1 MNRIINEKEIDTYKI
16 KDLET
21 IVENN
26 EHIDK
31 KTFKYSTYKGRS
43 VINSKELS
51 EENKLKLRYYQ
62 LLLNEVFQI
71 RQPNRNVIIN
81 HLLNVAPYLSKYNSP
96 VIFKFDFSKFFE
108 SISIEKVLKKI
119 EMNPQIYTRE
129 LVVLSK
135 IFSQFTK
142 TTPGLGII
150 NSFCELLGNEFDHEI
165 KIKFNK
171 KLIIYERY
179 VDDGILIF
187 DSPVEEEYIKESILK
202 IAKEYF
208 GSSIVCG
215 KINLHT
221 IAAQKYITPQA
232 A

>member
-165 KIKFNK
+165 KIKFNPNK
-171 KLIIYERY
+171 DII
-179 VDDGILIF
+179 IF
-187 DSPVEEEYIKESILK
+187 S
-202 IAKEYF
+202 
-208 GSSIVCG
+208 
-215 KINLHT
+215 
-221 IAAQKYITPQA
+221 
-232 A
+232 

>member
-1 MNRIINEKEIDTYKI
+1 MNRIINEKVDTYKI

-43 VINSKELS
+43 VINSKELEEP

-108 SISIEKVLKKI
+108 SISIEKVLKKL
-119 EMNPQIYTRE
+119 R
-129 LVVLSK
+129 
-135 IFSQFTK
+135 
-142 TTPGLGII
+142 
-150 NSFCELLGNEFDHEI
+150 
-165 KIKFNK
+165 
-171 KLIIYERY
+171 
-179 VDDGILIF
+179 
-187 DSPVEEEYIKESILK
+187 
-202 IAKEYF
+202 
-208 GSSIVCG
+208 
-215 KINLHT
+215 
-221 IAAQKYITPQA
+221 
-232 A
+232 

>member
-1 MNRIINEKEIDTYKI
+1 M
-16 KDLET
+16 
-21 IVENN
+21 
-26 EHIDK
+26 
-31 KTFKYSTYKGRS
+31 
-43 VINSKELS
+43 INSKELS

-96 VIFKFDFSKFFE
+96 VILNLDFSKFFE

-171 KLIIYERY
+171 
-179 VDDGILIF
+179 
-187 DSPVEEEYIKESILK
+187 
-202 IAKEYF
+202 A
-208 GSSIVCG
+208 
-215 KINLHT
+215 
-221 IAAQKYITPQA
+221 
-232 A
+232 